1 MPRKILLADDSVTIQ
16 KVVELTFSEGDYQVT
31 CVSNGKMAVD
41 QLDANRPDL
50 IICDIIMPE
59 MSGYDVAELVK
70 KNPKYQAI
78 PVILLTGT
86 FEPFDEERARKS
98 GAEAYV
104 TKPFDSKM
112 LVDKVESLLA
122 QKVQY
127 TPVDT
132 VPPATMFM
140 GGSEYQ
146 LPGIV
151 TDEAVKKMD
160 AEMSPAPPA
169 AVPQESYDFPN
180 VPQIGEMPAVAPPP
194 PEMPSFEAPV
204 VEDLAIPAEKGEPSD
219 LKGFD
224 AIMEPP
230 VSEEPPQSVLEAT
243 ASSVPPAPGFATEIP
258 AEAPAWQEPELPE
271 TPYAAE
277 AQVPEIAVEAPA
289 EGQNIESFGHDLV
302 RSDVADVSFAPET
315 PVSSEASIPE
325 LPEESAPESEITVGE
340 PEPPG
345 EPAAEAGQEVGEVP
359 EVGHEAP
366 AFYEPPVFEA
376 PPSLVTE
383 EAEAAGVEAPR
394 SFMDIP
400 EPGAPS
406 HVVIPP
412 EPSLLVTD
420 MNEQAMMVGEG
431 QKKLDEE
438 KAAMPAEEDVE
449 EAQEYAVQSMAEP
462 EPEEPESANP
472 RAEEHEA
479 QPAAALVESGPA
491 VEAAS
496 EAAAELR
503 VSPEMLE
510 EIVRKVIAEMAPGIL
525 TNIAWEVIPELAN
538 SIIKKRIEEL
548 EKEAE

>member
-31 CVSNGKMAVD
+31 CVSNGKMAVE
-41 QLDANRPDL
+41 QLNTNRPDI

-70 KNPKYQAI
+70 KNPTFQAI

-122 QKVQY
+122 QKIQYAPVQS
-127 TPVDT
+127 VA
-132 VPPATMFM
+132 PATMFQ

-146 LPGIV
+146 LPGVV
-151 TDEAVKKMD
+151 TDEAAKAMD
-160 AEMSPAPPA
+160 EQIHPKPSID
-169 AVPQESYDFPN
+169 SYDFPES
-180 VPQIGEMPAVAPPP
+180 PMIEGEIPAVAPPP
-194 PEMPSFEAPV
+194 SETPSFESPV
-204 VEDLAIPAEKGEPSD
+204 VEDLTVPAEKGEPEE

-230 VSEEPPQSVLEAT
+230 AAEEAEVESVLEAT
-243 ASSVPPAPGFATEIP
+243 ASSVPAAAAGFVTEIP
-258 AEAPAWQEPELPE
+258 PEAPAWQEPELPE
-271 TPYAAE
+271 APYSGGGV
-277 AQVPEIAVEAPA
+277 Q
-289 EGQNIESFGHDLV
+289 
-302 RSDVADVSFAPET
+302 APEVVVET
-315 PVSSEASIPE
+315 
-325 LPEESAPESEITVGE
+325 ESAPEIPAE
-340 PEPPG
+340 PEAAAPAVQDV
-345 EPAAEAGQEVGEVP
+345 AAERLEESSVPDLPETGEAEP
-359 EVGHEAP
+359 EISIGEAEIPAEEAP
-366 AFYEPPVFEA
+366 AQEMPEAPSAAPAVPEFYEPPVFET
-376 PPSLVTE
+376 PPALESD
-383 EAEAAGVEAPR
+383 AAMAAAVEPGG
-394 SFMDIP
+394 FMEIP
-400 EPGAPS
+400 EPEPPS
-406 HVVIPP
+406 QPIVPP

-431 QKKLDEE
+431 QKKIDEE
-438 KAAMPAEEDVE
+438 KSAKVTEEGFEEAAEYPVQTMAPEEDPVAVEREPAHAEEEAAPAE
-449 EAQEYAVQSMAEP
+449 QM
-462 EPEEPESANP
+462 
-472 RAEEHEA
+472 
-479 QPAAALVESGPA
+479 
-491 VEAAS
+491 
-496 EAAAELR
+496 AAEAPADKAAPSEIT

-510 EIVRKVIAEMAPGIL
+510 AIVRKAVAELAPSIV